1 MSMRVYRTSERL
13 SHRGMVLIAVLWM
26 VAALSIIVTGL
37 TRSVRE
43 ESRMMSRARQ
53 SVEALGLGDAAIQMV
68 LQGMSSRPVQ
78 KGRMEEV
85 AIAYRGVPISVQ
97 VMPLNGLIDINAAAM
112 PLLIRLYSV
121 AGGLPAEAAE
131 VLAQAT
137 VTARERKDSRGR
149 AARFE
154 AGEDLLQVQGVDYGL
169 YARLSGLITADLRGS
184 GKVNPMAAPPEVL
197 TVLAGGNVAVAMH
210 IAADRHAGLE
220 GIDTTALDASV
231 IDSAIVRRFRIQAR
245 VPLLDGTWLRVSRT
259 VDLTPRARNGMP
271 WHTFSSSHSFEPVGH
286 KNN

>member
-53 SVEALGLGDAAIQMV
+53 SVEALGLGDAAIQIV
-68 LQGMSSRPVQ
+68 LQGMSSLPVQ
-78 KGRMEEV
+78 KGRMEE
-85 AIAYRGVPISVQ
+85 AKIAYRGVTISVQ

-121 AGGLPAEAAE
+121 AGGMPADAAE

-137 VTARERKDSRGR
+137 VAARERKDSRGS

-154 AGEDLLQVQGVDYGL
+154 ASEDLLQVPGVDYGL

-197 TVLAGGNVAVAMH
+197 TVLAGGNAAVAMR

-231 IDSAIVRRFRIQAR
+231 IDNAIVRRFRVQAR
-245 VPLLDGTWLRVSRT
+245 VPLPDGTWLRVSRT
-259 VDLTPRARNGMP
+259 VDLTPRTRTGMP